1 MCVCVGGEH
10 CQCCGRFAVAAAAV
24 VVAVVLSVCKSAKS
38 EGWGR
43 NTCWYSEC
51 V

>member
-1 MCVCVGGEH
+1 MCVCVGETLS
-10 CQCCGRFAVAAAAV
+10 CCGRFAAAAAAV

-38 EGWGR
+38 EGWGW
-43 NTCWYSEC
+43 NTCWYLEC